1 MRIAIM
7 AAGGVGGYF
16 GARLA
21 VAGHEVIF
29 FARGKHRE
37 AIARDGLKIES
48 PLGNLHLHQ
57 VTLADDPAK
66 IGPVDIVLFAV
77 KLWDLEQAARQLKP
91 LIGPNTRVITL
102 QNGVDAEEKLGPI
115 LGAQHVVP
123 GVTQL
128 ATVIGSPGVISHTS
142 PFAMLRFGHNDGRS
156 DPVLD
161 AFVAAGQK
169 AGIDIAISDNAPR
182 DIWAKFTMLCAMAGM
197 TASTRKPIGPL
208 LADPDTRALFH
219 DIMKE
224 IVLVARAKGV
234 ALPADFA
241 DNRLAYAEATLPKQ
255 MKASMAHD
263 LDRGNRLEL
272 DWLNGRVVELGRAL
286 GISTPANAAVY
297 AVLKPYRMGS

>member
-21 VAGHEVIF
+21 VAGHDVIF
-29 FARGKHRE
+29 FARGKHRD

-48 PLGNLHLHQ
+48 PLGNLHLQ
-57 VTLADDPAK
+57 RVTLADDPAK

-77 KLWDLEQAARQLKP
+77 KMWDLEQAARQLKP
-91 LIGPNTRVITL
+91 LIGPQTRVITL

-115 LGAQHVVP
+115 LGAEHVVP
-123 GVTQL
+123 GFTQL
-128 ATVIGSPGVISHTS
+128 ATVIASPGVISHTS
-142 PFAMLRFGHNDGRS
+142 PFAFLRFGHSDGRR
-156 DPVLD
+156 DPMLD

-169 AGIDIAISDNAPR
+169 AGIDIGLSENVPR
-182 DIWAKFTMLCAMAGM
+182 DIWTKFTLLSAMAGL

-234 ALPADFA
+234 PLPADFA
-241 DNRLAYAEATLPKQ
+241 DDRLAYADATLPKQ
-255 MKASMAHD
+255 MKASMAND
-263 LDRGNRLEL
+263 LEHGNRLEL
-272 DWLNGRVVELGRAL
+272 DWLNGRVVELGRSL
-286 GISTPANAAVY
+286 GIPTPANAAVY
-297 AVLKPYRMGS
+297 AVLKPYRMGN

>member
-21 VAGHEVIF
+21 VAGHDVIF

-48 PLGNLHLHQ
+48 PLGNLHLRQ

-115 LGAQHVVP
+115 LGAEHVVP
-123 GVTQL
+123 GITQL

-142 PFAMLRFGHNDGRS
+142 PFALLRFGHNDGHS

-161 AFVAAGQK
+161 AFVAAGQN
-169 AGIDIAISDNAPR
+169 AGIDIALSDSAPR
-182 DIWAKFTMLCAMAGM
+182 DVWAKFTMLCAMASM

-234 ALPADFA
+234 PLPADFA
-241 DNRLAYAEATLPKQ
+241 DNRLAYAETTLPKQ

-263 LDRGNRLEL
+263 LERGNRLEL
-272 DWLNGRVVELGRAL
+272 DWLNGRVVQLGREV
-286 GISTPANAAVY
+286 GIPTPANAAVY